1 MLAVII
7 EWYLFRLCES
17 VGHRQRSKQRSS
29 PASSQDR
36 IQHDDFSRSGFGTY
50 PTRCQPAYPTI
61 GCQQMIKILA
71 NEKTDQDAVR
81 KLLSDGANPE
91 AENKRGRE
99 ALRAA
104 RMNGH
109 SVAV

>member
-1 MLAVII
+1 MV
-7 EWYLFRLCES
+7 
-17 VGHRQRSKQRSS
+17 
-29 PASSQDR
+29 
-36 IQHDDFSRSGFGTY
+36 
-50 PTRCQPAYPTI
+50 
-61 GCQQMIKILA
+61 KILA

-81 KLLSDGANPE
+81 ELLSDGANLE

>member
-1 MLAVII
+1 
-7 EWYLFRLCES
+7 
-17 VGHRQRSKQRSS
+17 
-29 PASSQDR
+29 
-36 IQHDDFSRSGFGTY
+36 
-50 PTRCQPAYPTI
+50 
-61 GCQQMIKILA
+61 MIKILA

-81 KLLSDGANPE
+81 KLLSNGANPE
-91 AENKRGRE
+91 VENKRGRE